1 MGYFIIFQLGNGGEV
16 TKYLQQVNSD
26 VLASVQVQFALRVWA
41 SLKTE
46 NSAKFFKLLRSAD
59 LLQACLMHRYV
70 GPMRLTAI
78 KKMARGFFKGLGAET
93 YYPLKDLMKNL
104 LFEDEEDALE
114 FLDHCGFE
122 VRTPLLYLTD
132 PSSFTT
138 LLLRITLI
146 LRPLLPFSLDIF
158 CQVATPDDILEGSCV
173 ILTNHNISD
182 SLPTDKNGNTIA
194 PTVNPLT
201 IGIESKRTSNNW

>member
-59 LLQACLMHRYV
+59 LLQGCLMHRYV

-122 VRTPLLYLTD
+122 VRKPYCRSPQVADPSHLQSIYQSVNQVLPNFILFHFILLYY
-132 PSSFTT
+132 
-138 LLLRITLI
+138 I
-146 LRPLLPFSLDIF
+146 LF
-158 CQVATPDDILEGSCV
+158 
-173 ILTNHNISD
+173 
-182 SLPTDKNGNTIA
+182 
-194 PTVNPLT
+194 
-201 IGIESKRTSNNW
+201 

>member
-1 MGYFIIFQLGNGGEV
+1 MPNKGEFVGYFIIFQLGNGGEV

-26 VLASVQVQFALRVWA
+26 VLESVQVQFALRVWA

-59 LLQACLMHRYV
+59 LLQGCLMHRYV

-122 VRTPLLYLTD
+122 VRTPLCRSSQVAD
-132 PSSFTT
+132 PSHWQSIYQSIN
-138 LLLRITLI
+138 LSIDRSIKYNPIIPYSILI
-146 LRPLLPFSLDIF
+146 
-158 CQVATPDDILEGSCV
+158 
-173 ILTNHNISD
+173 
-182 SLPTDKNGNTIA
+182 
-194 PTVNPLT
+194 
-201 IGIESKRTSNNW
+201 

>member
-1 MGYFIIFQLGNGGEV
+1 MNNLLKTLDGYYNSSTLQHVGMPNKGEFVGYFIIFQLGNGGEV
-16 TKYLQQVNSD
+16 TKYLQQVKTD

-46 NSAKFFKLLRSAD
+46 NSAKFFKLLRCAD
-59 LLQACLMHRYV
+59 VLQACLMHRYV

-78 KKMARGFFKGLGAET
+78 KKMARGFFKGLGVET

-122 VRTPLLYLTD
+122 VRYRYHQFINQ
-132 PSSFTT
+132 S
-138 LLLRITLI
+138 I
-146 LRPLLPFSLDIF
+146 
-158 CQVATPDDILEGSCV
+158 
-173 ILTNHNISD
+173 
-182 SLPTDKNGNTIA
+182 
-194 PTVNPLT
+194 
-201 IGIESKRTSNNW
+201 